1 MNVLVWNVRGI
12 SNESKRVLT
21 EHCRT
26 FAPVIVGIIEPKS
39 DFHKTSTRFWR
50 SLNLVPCFQNSRVNM
65 RSNIWVFS
73 HPSMVTYIIFSSGQ
87 VIIMNCIW
95 SSHSFKVAVVH
106 GDNDYTNRR
115 QLWIDL
121 LTHLT
126 GNAIMMGDF
135 NAVKGAHERSS
146 DCLPNAT
153 ACTEFSDFI
162 DASGFIEA
170 PSIGL
175 RFTWSGRR
183 FMPSHVESILDR
195 ALFSEDFAA
204 LWQNIYSQILPRNTS
219 DHSPLILHCS
229 IDAPR
234 RNKFFRFLD
243 MWTLHPDFLQTVEN
257 SWELEMDIA
266 CPIYKVMAKLKRL
279 RQELRNWNKSTFG
292 NVDTMLMNT
301 QQELLDI
308 QMQIASDGYTEYLFD
323 KEVAAQARIN
333 TALCRKNSLLQQKS
347 RISWLKDGDRNTN
360 FFHAMLKYRKKPHII
375 SHLEV
380 NGEQVFDQTQIG
392 NHIVDYFSTLFNA
405 DHHGLEDI
413 VAVEAVIDNSVS
425 DLQNNLLV
433 RLPDEE
439 KITAAVFAMDSN
451 SSPGPDGFSG
461 KFYQSCWQIIKS
473 DIWEAVQTF
482 FRHSYL
488 PQGCNSNT
496 LVLIP
501 KKDVV
506 CSVADLR
513 PIVLSNFLF
522 KIVSKLHGYFACSR
536 GVRQGDPLSPILFGI
551 AEDVLSTLFSNCV
564 NSGHLVPM
572 SWSRRKSFTTHLLY
586 ADDILVF
593 CKATIN
599 NAHTLWKILDF
610 YGSVSGQIVSQEK
623 SHIFFTDKVPSS
635 TKRSI
640 EGILRFEPGRFP
652 FNYLGVPIFQ
662 GRARA
667 SHLRAIHDKILNKFA
682 RWKGLHLSMA
692 GRLCLIQSVI
702 QSSLTH
708 SMMIYKWP
716 HSLLDDLDTCCRNF
730 LWTGNIKKTASCPVS
745 WARVCA
751 PKHEGGL
758 GLRSFKLLN
767 KCFLMKRAWKLIQ
780 GRDFGFDIIRD
791 RYLDRFCGKK
801 EWIAPSSIW
810 LGLKGEID
818 DLVGNTYTHI
828 GDGLTTS
835 FWHDEWLG
843 YSLASRCNIPPF
855 MAPFCQQSV
864 ADYFHNGVWH
874 FTQAF
879 INNFPEVVCDILLLP
894 LGEEKD
900 VRFWKPS
907 LHGNV
912 TAALAFKNHCSRF
925 PSVSWGTWL
934 WENFIPVRRSLVCW
948 RVLHNRMPTCDR
960 LIRQGMSTPNFCP
973 IYYEAAET
981 LDHLFWSYNRVRDV
995 WISFLDWFHYQQGL
1009 DAIGIHNFL
1018 AEAWNYK
1025 LSSLT
1030 TSFWKAG
1037 IITLLWAVWMQR
1049 NRCIHDNQRFEAS
1062 RILHTIKVAFN
1073 DMDNNFQKL
1082 GHMDNNWK
1090 DYLILR
1096 HIGVRSRPSPPPDFV
1111 NIYWSTPSPPW
1122 IKVNTDGSAAGAPG
1136 LIAAGGVFHDNWNVV
1151 RGFFHYKGGVGF
1163 AFEAELLA
1171 IISAIQIAHARGWL
1185 DLWIEVD
1192 SIYVVNLL
1200 QKRSSDV
1207 PWRFAAAW
1215 KSILKC
1221 LSSFR
1226 LKVTHIFRE
1235 GNAAADIMANQHR
1248 VEGWWPHEIDEI
1260 SIAVRKDM
1268 ASHNHVRIV
1277 R

>member
-1 MNVLVWNVRGI
+1 
-12 SNESKRVLT
+12 
-21 EHCRT
+21 
-26 FAPVIVGIIEPKS
+26 
-39 DFHKTSTRFWR
+39 
-50 SLNLVPCFQNSRVNM
+50 
-65 RSNIWVFS
+65 
-73 HPSMVTYIIFSSGQ
+73 
-87 VIIMNCIW
+87 
-95 SSHSFKVAVVH
+95 
-106 GDNDYTNRR
+106 
-115 QLWIDL
+115 
-121 LTHLT
+121 
-126 GNAIMMGDF
+126 MG
-135 NAVKGAHERSS
+135 
-146 DCLPNAT
+146 
-153 ACTEFSDFI
+153 
-162 DASGFIEA
+162 
-170 PSIGL
+170 
-175 RFTWSGRR
+175 
-183 FMPSHVESILDR
+183 
-195 ALFSEDFAA
+195 
-204 LWQNIYSQILPRNTS
+204 
-219 DHSPLILHCS
+219 
-229 IDAPR
+229 
-234 RNKFFRFLD
+234 NKFFRFLD
-243 MWTLHPDFLQTVEN
+243 MWALHPDFLQTVER
-257 SWELEMDIA
+257 SWVMETDIV

-279 RQELRNWNKSTFG
+279 RHELRNWNKSTFG

-301 QQELLDI
+301 QQKLLDI

-323 KEVAAQARIN
+323 KELAAQAKIN

-392 NHIVDYFSTLFNA
+392 NHIVNFFSTLFTA
-405 DHHGLEDI
+405 DNQGLEDI
-413 VAVEAVIDNSVS
+413 VAVEAVIDTFVS

-439 KITAAVFAMDSN
+439 EITAAVFTMDSY

-461 KFYQSCWQIIKS
+461 KFCQSCWQIIKS
-473 DIWEAVQTF
+473 DIWEAVQAF

-506 CSVADLR
+506 RSVADLR

-522 KIVSKLHGYFACSR
+522 KIISKVLASRLNQVAPSFVSPQQFGFISGRSIHDCIILGSEGFNYMRRTGKGQNMACKIDIKKAFGTLNWSFLLNVLRVAGFHSIFIRWIEVILHSARISILYNGQLHGYFGCSR

-551 AEDVLSTLFSNCV
+551 AEDVLSILFSNCV
-564 NSGHLVPM
+564 NSDHLVPM
-572 SWSRRKSFTTHLLY
+572 PWSRRKSFTTHLFY

-593 CKATIN
+593 FQATIS

-610 YGSVSGQIVSQEK
+610 YGNISVQIVSQEK

-640 EGILRFEPGRFP
+640 EGILKFEPGRIP

-716 HSLLDDLDTCCRNF
+716 RSLLTKLDTCCRNF
-730 LWTGNIKKTASCPVS
+730 LWTGNIKKIASCPVS

-751 PKHEGGL
+751 PKYEGGL

-767 KCFLMKRAWKLIQ
+767 KCFLMKMAWTLIQ
-780 GRDFGFDIIRD
+780 GRDFGFDTIRD
-791 RYLDRFCGKK
+791 RYLDHFCRKK
-801 EWIAPSSIW
+801 KWIAPSSIW
-810 LGLKGEID
+810 LGLKEEID
-818 DLVGNTYTHI
+818 DLIGNTYTHI
-828 GDGLTTS
+828 GDGSSTS
-835 FWHDEWLG
+835 FWHDDWLG
-843 YSLASRCNIPPF
+843 YNLASRCNIPSF

-864 ADYFHNGVWH
+864 ADYFHDGLWH

-879 INNFPEVVCDILLLP
+879 INTFPEVVCDILLLP

-900 VRFWKPS
+900 VCFWKPS

-912 TAALAFKNHCSRF
+912 TAALAFKNHS
-925 PSVSWGTWL
+925 
-934 WENFIPVRRSLVCW
+934 
-948 RVLHNRMPTCDR
+948 
-960 LIRQGMSTPNFCP
+960 
-973 IYYEAAET
+973 AET
-981 LDHLFWSYNRVRDV
+981 LDHPFWSCNRVRVV
-995 WISFLDWFHYQQGL
+995 WTSFLDWFQYQQGL
-1009 DAIGIHNFL
+1009 DALGIYNFL

-1037 IITLLWAVWMQR
+1037 IITLLWAIWMQR
-1049 NRCIHDNQRFEAS
+1049 NRCIYDNQRFEAS
-1062 RILHTIKVAFN
+1062 RILHTIKVAFY
-1073 DMDNNFQKL
+1073 DMDNNFRKL

-1096 HIGVRSRPSPPPDFV
+1096 HIGVRSRPSPPSEYV
-1111 NIYWSTPSPPW
+1111 NVYWSTPSPPW
-1122 IKVNTDGSAAGAPG
+1122 MKVNTDGSAAGAPG
-1136 LIAAGGVFHDNWNVV
+1136 LIAAGGVFRDSWNVV
-1151 RGFFHYKGGVGF
+1151 RGCFHYKGGVGF

-1171 IISAIQIAHARGWL
+1171 VISAIQIAHARGWH
-1185 DLWIEVD
+1185 DLWIEAD
-1192 SIYVVNLL
+1192 STYVVNLL
-1200 QKRSSDV
+1200 QKHSSDV
-1207 PWRFAAAW
+1207 PWRFAAVW
-1215 KSILKC
+1215 NSILKC
-1221 LSSFR
+1221 MPSFR
-1226 LKVTHIFRE
+1226 LQVTHIFRE
-1235 GNAAADIMANQHR
+1235 GNAATDIMANQHR
-1248 VEGWWPHEIDEI
+1248 MEGWWPHEIGDI
-1260 SIAVRKDM
+1260 SITVRKDM
-1268 ASHNHVRIV
+1268 DSCSHVRMV
-1277 R
+1277 K